1 MMSFGDLLAVAYCGG
16 GEEWGV
22 EGGGRGGCPWAH
34 DLGGAKLCQGF
45 FLLINVFKRIIINI
59 SCR

>member
-1 MMSFGDLLAVAYCGG
+1 MAVAYCGG

-22 EGGGRGGCPWAH
+22 EGGGRGGCHWAH

-45 FLLINVFKRIIINI
+45 FLLINVFKPIIINI